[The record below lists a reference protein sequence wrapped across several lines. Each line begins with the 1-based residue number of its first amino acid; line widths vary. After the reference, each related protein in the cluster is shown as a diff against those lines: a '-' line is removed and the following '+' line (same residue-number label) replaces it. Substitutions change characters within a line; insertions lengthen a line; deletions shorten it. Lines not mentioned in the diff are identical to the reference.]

1 MTDESPP
8 VPEAVLTSAT
18 ERLEAEERS
27 LADNEELLRALS
39 DLTPIYETERSYF
52 VLGNYDPGPM
62 GRLDL
67 VVDRLNRRD
76 DAYAFLMSDVRG
88 DWENGIA
95 KFCLLADLVSHVVG
109 VAEKEPSG
117 FLVEQ
122 GLLAGTEEYFEKT
135 HVLKRA
141 YPDAD
146 EDHPYGWME
155 DGVFELFESEGRL
168 YEWRTED
175 ELREAVAEIP

>member
-18 ERLEAEERS
+18 ERLEAEELS
-27 LADNEELLRALS
+27 IADNEEILRALS
-39 DLTPIYETERSYF
+39 ELTPIYETDRSYF
-52 VLGNYDPGPM
+52 VLGNYDPEPM

-67 VVDRLNRRD
+67 VVDRLNRRR
-76 DAYAFLMSDVRG
+76 DAYAFRMNDVNG
-88 DWENGIA
+88 GWDNGIQ
-95 KFCLLADLVSHVVG
+95 KFCLIADLVSHVVG
-109 VAEKEPSG
+109 VAEREPSG

-135 HVLKRA
+135 HVLKRE
-141 YPDAD
+141 YP
-146 EDHPYGWME
+146 EERHPYGWME
-155 DGVFELFESEGRL
+155 DGVFDLLESEGRL

-175 ELREAVAEIP
+175 ELREVLTEIP